1 MGQVVWT
8 YEVDNPFAEFKQLC
22 SSRVPTHL
30 STRHMLHTESVVAM
44 AVDEGVCPP
53 VSSRGNHP
61 SSAADAAPS
70 AVSFTYDDEN
80 QELFETLRSELTL
93 VTKEEARVEATLADN
108 LDSLLSVEA
117 TKAVPAPDGKQ
128 LALQMEGIEKAFA
141 TARLTG
147 LTDKVTALAEHV
159 YSCQELADK
168 MSCSVRKLD
177 ERQMRVQHVLALVE
191 DIINLKTCAE
201 GVERALE
208 EGDLPD
214 ATSYVRQFHSIE
226 GSAAKAS
233 DHYDFMV
240 SSEARL
246 KETVMRKVQLAVSRS
261 NLEDVFKFCP
271 LLGPLGL
278 AEEGAKIYE
287 SFAERLLKESLDPL
301 VSEAGKLQ
309 AVQLLPKIYN
319 VAAGFL
325 QHHLPLVAHGFKQVN
340 ADVSLIRLVQRECE
354 DAAIPVIKGLIKARG
369 LTGKCR
375 MVANASPGGIRGGGE
390 DEEDG
395 GARRE
400 EARGESLM
408 SGDLDALMDELALVI
423 QHTESYDRF
432 VRYLAAEAKKTRS
445 SSSSSSIQESG
456 TEENKEMVVL
466 PAATDLNGAIAEV
479 SGPFAV
485 LEHHLMRSS
494 IHKALEIDELPPL
507 APLTCHQGGLQGS
520 GIAAA
525 SAAGSGREEEV
536 YGPGAVGTGSGGA
549 PQTSSCV
556 DDTFY
561 VVRRCA
567 RRALVTG
574 HAGTASAIVN
584 YINSTLLDELMPVL
598 SAKVRSLREMPLPV
612 GLNPATGAAAAPS
625 NSSGG
630 GGRKAGAA
638 IVAAKQHWS
647 RVKGGFEAGLETAQQ
662 LTAVAAGSLMGGAG
676 IGLVGGGAGT
686 ITYYPAT
693 EAKLALDRLVM
704 LNNLAACAVYTIKL
718 QQELM
723 AEVPSI
729 FQDDPSTDQ
738 LMVCLGE
745 MSETSRQ
752 FEQACEEGLQHVG
765 ALIKPKIRGFLQ
777 DALGVQSHEGGGGE
791 GGGEGMGESKVSYEL
806 NEEDFAGNEAVDPWV
821 HRFVEFLGGV
831 LGPIRQRL
839 SDQGFESLKMALVDY
854 LVKRLEYLLMR
865 KSFTQLGGLQFDKD
879 LRCLLAF
886 FPSGGEDG
894 GRKGGRGGMR
904 ERFARLMQ
912 MNQLLNLDVPT
923 DIVDVFGG
931 PLSKLTSEEA
941 LNVMKL
947 RVDWEETE
955 IGKAQQHLLTASS
968 GAGGTGDGGFL

>member
-1 MGQVVWT
+1 
-8 YEVDNPFAEFKQLC
+8 
-22 SSRVPTHL
+22 
-30 STRHMLHTESVVAM
+30 
-44 AVDEGVCPP
+44 
-53 VSSRGNHP
+53 
-61 SSAADAAPS
+61 
-70 AVSFTYDDEN
+70 
-80 QELFETLRSELTL
+80 
-93 VTKEEARVEATLADN
+93 VTKEEARVEAALADN
-108 LDSLLSVEA
+108 LDSLLSLEA

-128 LALQMEGIEKAFA
+128 LALQVEGVEKAFA
-141 TARLTG
+141 PARLTG
-147 LTDKVTALAEHV
+147 LTEQVTALAEHV

-177 ERQMRVQHVLALVE
+177 ERQMRVQRVLALVE

-226 GSAAKAS
+226 GAAAKAS
-233 DHYDFMV
+233 EHYDFMV

-287 SFAERLLKESLDPL
+287 SFAERLLKEGLDPL
-301 VSEAGKLQ
+301 AGEVGKVQ

-319 VAAGFL
+319 AAAGFL
-325 QHHLPLVAHGFKQVN
+325 QYHLPLVAHGFKQVD

-354 DAAIPVIKGLIKARG
+354 DAAIPVIRRFIKARG
-369 LTGKCR
+369 LKEKCR
-375 MVANASPGGIRGGGE
+375 VVASASPMGGRE
-390 DEEDG
+390 DEEGGEEG
-395 GARRE
+395 GAGRRE
-400 EARGESLM
+400 GGVEGLLPSGE
-408 SGDLDALMDELALVI
+408 LDGLMDELALVI

-432 VRYLAAEAKKTRS
+432 VRYLAAEAKKTS
-445 SSSSSSIQESG
+445 SSSSSS
-456 TEENKEMVVL
+456 TEEKKGLVVL
-466 PAATDLNGAIAEV
+466 AVATDLNGAIAEV

-485 LEHHLMRSS
+485 LENHLMRSS
-494 IHKALEIDELPPL
+494 IVKALQIDELPPL
-507 APLTCHQGGLQGS
+507 APLSFQQRELRGS
-520 GIAAA
+520 ATAA
-525 SAAGSGREEEV
+525 SAAGSGRDEDDND
-536 YGPGAVGTGSGGA
+536 PLALSTSSGGV

-584 YINSTLLDELMPVL
+584 YINSTLLDELMSVL
-598 SAKVRSLREMPLPV
+598 SAKVRSLKELPLPMGV
-612 GLNPATGAAAAPS
+612 YAAAAAAAAAAATTTS
-625 NSSGG
+625 SSSSG
-630 GGRKAGAA
+630 RNAGAA

-647 RVKGGFEAGLETAQQ
+647 RVKGGLEAGLETAQQ
-662 LTAVAAGSLMGGAG
+662 LTAVAAGAAGSLMGGAG

-686 ITYYPAT
+686 ITYYPPP
-693 EAKLALDRLVM
+693 EAKLALDRLVS
-704 LNNLAACAVYTIKL
+704 LNNLAACAFYTVKL
-718 QQELM
+718 QQELV

-729 FQDDPSTDQ
+729 FQDDPSTWQ

-745 MSETSRQ
+745 MSGTSRQ

-765 ALIKPKIRGFLQ
+765 ALIKPKLRGFLQ
-777 DALGVQSHEGGGGE
+777 DALGMSHSAGGGGE
-791 GGGEGMGESKVSYEL
+791 GGEGESKVSYEL
-806 NEEDFAGNEAVDPWV
+806 DEEDFAGNEAVDPWV

-831 LGPIRQRL
+831 LGPISQRL
-839 SDQGFESLKMALVDY
+839 SDRGFESLKMAVVDY

-865 KSFTQLGGLQFDKD
+865 KPFTQLGALQLDKD

-886 FPSGGEDG
+886 FPSGGGGDG
-894 GRKGGRGGMR
+894 GRKGGRGGVR

-923 DIVDVFGG
+923 DAVEVFGG
-931 PLSKLTSEEA
+931 PMSKLTLEEA
-941 LNVMKL
+941 LNVMRL

-955 IGKAQQHLLTASS
+955 IGKAQQHLLMASS
-968 GAGGTGDGGFL
+968 GGGGGMGDGGFF

>member
-1 MGQVVWT
+1 
-8 YEVDNPFAEFKQLC
+8 
-22 SSRVPTHL
+22 
-30 STRHMLHTESVVAM
+30 
-44 AVDEGVCPP
+44 
-53 VSSRGNHP
+53 
-61 SSAADAAPS
+61 
-70 AVSFTYDDEN
+70 
-80 QELFETLRSELTL
+80 
-93 VTKEEARVEATLADN
+93 VTKEEARVEAALADN
-108 LDSLLSVEA
+108 LDSLLSLEA

-128 LALQMEGIEKAFA
+128 LALQVEGVEKAFA
-141 TARLTG
+141 PARLTG
-147 LTDKVTALAEHV
+147 LTEQVTALAEHV

-177 ERQMRVQHVLALVE
+177 ERQMRVQRVLALVE

-226 GSAAKAS
+226 GAAAKAS
-233 DHYDFMV
+233 EHYDFMV

-287 SFAERLLKESLDPL
+287 SFAERLLKEGLDPL
-301 VSEAGKLQ
+301 ASEVGKVQ

-325 QHHLPLVAHGFKQVN
+325 QHHLPLVAHGFKQVD

-354 DAAIPVIKGLIKARG
+354 DAAIPVIRRFIKARG
-369 LTGKCR
+369 LKEKCR
-375 MVANASPGGIRGGGE
+375 VVASASPMGGREEEEGE
-390 DEEDG
+390 EEG
-395 GARRE
+395 EGRRE
-400 EARGESLM
+400 GGREGLLP
-408 SGDLDALMDELALVI
+408 SGDLDGLMDELALVI

-432 VRYLAAEAKKTRS
+432 VRYLAAEAKKTSSSTNS
-445 SSSSSSIQESG
+445 SSSEG
-456 TEENKEMVVL
+456 GKKELVVL
-466 PAATDLNGAIAEV
+466 PVVTDLNGAIAEV

-485 LEHHLMRSS
+485 LENHLMRSS
-494 IHKALEIDELPPL
+494 IIKALQIDELPPL
-507 APLTCHQGGLQGS
+507 APLSFQQRELRGLAS
-520 GIAAA
+520 AAA
-525 SAAGSGREEEV
+525 SAAGSGRDERDND
-536 YGPGAVGTGSGGA
+536 PLALSTGSGGV

-584 YINSTLLDELMPVL
+584 YINSTLLDELMSVL
-598 SAKVRSLREMPLPV
+598 SAKVRSLKELPLPMGV
-612 GLNPATGAAAAPS
+612 YAAPAAAATAAAPS
-625 NSSGG
+625 SSSSSGG
-630 GGRKAGAA
+630 RNAGAA

-647 RVKGGFEAGLETAQQ
+647 RVKGGLEAGLETAQQ
-662 LTAVAAGSLMGGAG
+662 LTAVAAGAAGSLMGGAG

-686 ITYYPAT
+686 ITYYPPA
-693 EAKLALDRLVM
+693 EAKLALNRLVM
-704 LNNLAACAVYTIKL
+704 LNNLAACAFYTVKL
-718 QQELM
+718 QQELV

-729 FQDDPSTDQ
+729 FQDDPSTAQ

-765 ALIKPKIRGFLQ
+765 ALIKPKLRGFLQ
-777 DALGVQSHEGGGGE
+777 DALGVSHSAGGGGE
-791 GGGEGMGESKVSYEL
+791 GGGEGGGGGEGESNVTYEL
-806 NEEDFAGNEAVDPWV
+806 DEEDFAGNEAVDPWV

-831 LGPIRQRL
+831 LGPISQRL
-839 SDQGFESLKMALVDY
+839 SDRGFEGLKMAVVDY

-865 KSFTQLGGLQFDKD
+865 KSFTQLGALQLDKD

-886 FPSGGEDG
+886 FPSGSGGGGGEG
-894 GRKGGRGGMR
+894 GRKGGGRGGVR

-923 DIVDVFGG
+923 DAVDVFGG
-931 PLSKLTSEEA
+931 PMSKLTLEEA
-941 LNVMKL
+941 LNVMRL
-947 RVDWEETE
+947 RVDWEEAE
-955 IGKAQQHLLTASS
+955 IGKAQQHLLMASS
-968 GAGGTGDGGFL
+968 GGGGMGDGGFF

>member
-1 MGQVVWT
+1 MHGGGNDNGLWLWAQVVWAC
-8 YEVDNPFAEFKQLC
+8 EVDNEVAEFKQLC
-22 SSRVPTHL
+22 SSRPPHL
-30 STRHMLHTESVVAM
+30 STHYIHHTQSITAM
-44 AVDEGVCPP
+44 AAVEGARPP
-53 VSSRGNHP
+53 ASSRGNPP

-70 AVSFTYDDEN
+70 TASFTYDDEN
-80 QELFETLRSELTL
+80 RELLETLRSEITL

-108 LDSLLSVEA
+108 LDSLLSLEA

-128 LALQMEGIEKAFA
+128 LALQVEGVEKAFA
-141 TARLTG
+141 PARLTG
-147 LTDKVTALAEHV
+147 LTNQVTALAEHV

-226 GSAAKAS
+226 GAAAKAS
-233 DHYDFMV
+233 DHYDLIV

-287 SFAERLLKESLDPL
+287 SFAERLLKEGLDPL
-301 VSEAGKLQ
+301 ASEAGKVQ

-325 QHHLPLVAHGFKQVN
+325 QHHLPLVTHGFKQVN

-354 DAAIPVIKGLIKARG
+354 DVAIPVIKRFIKARG
-369 LTGKCR
+369 LKGKCR
-375 MVANASPGGIRGGGE
+375 IVANASPMGGREGGE
-390 DEEDG
+390 EEEEG
-395 GARRE
+395 GTKRE
-400 EARGESLM
+400 GGKGGLLL
-408 SGDLDALMDELALVI
+408 SGDVDGLMDELALVI

-432 VRYLAAEAKKTRS
+432 VRYLAAEAKKTSSS

-456 TEENKEMVVL
+456 IEEDKGLIVL
-466 PAATDLNGAIAEV
+466 PVATDLNGAITEV

-485 LEHHLMRSS
+485 LENHLMRSS
-494 IHKALEIDELPPL
+494 IHKALEIDELPPF
-507 APLTCHQGGLQGS
+507 APFTCHHGELRGG

-525 SAAGSGREEEV
+525 SAAGSGREEDV
-536 YGPGAVGTGSGGA
+536 YDPVALGAGSGGA
-549 PQTSSCV
+549 PKTSSCV

-584 YINSTLLDELMPVL
+584 YINSTLLDELMSVL
-598 SAKVRSLREMPLPV
+598 SAKVRSLKELPLPV
-612 GLNPATGAAAAPS
+612 GLYPATAAAAPS

-647 RVKGGFEAGLETAQQ
+647 RVKGGLEAGLETAQQ
-662 LTAVAAGSLMGGAG
+662 LTAVAAGAAGSFMGGAG

-686 ITYYPAT
+686 ITYYPRA

-704 LNNLAACAVYTIKL
+704 LNNLAACAVYTVKL

-752 FEQACEEGLQHVG
+752 FEQACEEGLQH
-765 ALIKPKIRGFLQ
+765 I
-777 DALGVQSHEGGGGE
+777 
-791 GGGEGMGESKVSYEL
+791 
-806 NEEDFAGNEAVDPWV
+806 
-821 HRFVEFLGGV
+821 GGV
-831 LGPIRQRL
+831 
-839 SDQGFESLKMALVDY
+839 D
-854 LVKRLEYLLMR
+854 
-865 KSFTQLGGLQFDKD
+865 
-879 LRCLLAF
+879 
-886 FPSGGEDG
+886 
-894 GRKGGRGGMR
+894 
-904 ERFARLMQ
+904 
-912 MNQLLNLDVPT
+912 
-923 DIVDVFGG
+923 
-931 PLSKLTSEEA
+931 
-941 LNVMKL
+941 
-947 RVDWEETE
+947 
-955 IGKAQQHLLTASS
+955 
-968 GAGGTGDGGFL
+968 